1 MGIKRKEAGERG
13 RGRNKEK
20 ELWGGKRREKKMWW
34 EGEKRETDGRPELRR
49 KGRRTTARDVSAQQR
64 HQDNLYH
71 QI

>member
-13 RGRNKEK
+13 RWRNKEK

-34 EGEKRETDGRPELRR
+34 EGEKRETDERSELRR
-49 KGRRTTARDVSAQQR
+49 KGRRTTAREVNAQQR